1 MAENGKTLT
10 TTEFSQ
16 MTGIAVSTITRMLR
30 RETIRGVKHGG
41 KWAIYESELQ
51 NTAVVTQKDPG
62 KTSAGVDPASIAPA
76 AAAPQTYDVD
86 AFVQMTYLTEKG
98 VRQWLKTGRL
108 SGCTGADGK
117 LRVDAANLER
127 PELRHLIRK

>member
-1 MAENGKTLT
+1 MADRSKTLT

-30 RETIRGVKHGG
+30 RETIRGVKRGG

-51 NTAVVTQKDPG
+51 NEAVVTQKDPG
-62 KTSAGVDPASIAPA
+62 ETSAGVNPASIAPA
-76 AAAPQTYDVD
+76 AASQTYDVD
-86 AFVQMTYLTEKG
+86 AFAQLTYLTEKG

-127 PELRHLIRK
+127 PELRHLVRK

>member
-1 MAENGKTLT
+1 MTENGKALT
-10 TTEFSQ
+10 TAEFSHL
-16 MTGIAVSTITRMLR
+16 TGIAVSTITRMLR
-30 RETIRGVKHGG
+30 RDKIRGEKRSG

-62 KTSAGVDPASIAPA
+62 ETSAGVDPASIAPA

-127 PELRHLIRK
+127 PELKHLIRK

>member
-1 MAENGKTLT
+1 MTENGKALT
-10 TTEFSQ
+10 TAEFSHL
-16 MTGIAVSTITRMLR
+16 TGIAVSTITRMLR
-30 RETIRGVKHGG
+30 RDKIRGEKRSG

-62 KTSAGVDPASIAPA
+62 GISAGVDPTRDAPA
-76 AAAPQTYDVD
+76 ASHETYDVE

-108 SGCTGADGK
+108 SGRAGADGK
-117 LRVDAANLER
+117 VRVDVANLDR
-127 PELRHLIRK
+127 PELQHLIRK